1 MLSEMGVRSM
11 IGSGGDA
18 FDVEE
23 LEGLGALLREQRRQ
37 EAIDRERELNI
48 FRSGSAPPT
57 VEGSLTAVGGLFGLE
72 VGANVPDL
80 PESKNGDGSLSEEEL
95 RSNPAYL
102 SYYYSHVNLNPRLP
116 PPVLSKEDW
125 RSTQRLQVGRSVIE
139 EIGDR
144 RKESR
149 WEEQGHTSLFS
160 QQPLFNPQEHAVES
174 RKVPGSGER
183 LDKPGDELIRLPL
196 GRQKSFADVL
206 QGDTG
211 CKTPFSNHPSRPQ
224 SRNAYANGLEALGS
238 SDSQLSLNNDVSALG
253 RQQPGEYVMSVNGLP
268 HSFTSVGSS
277 SHMKS
282 TTPDP
287 QLVARAPSPRLP
299 PFVLN
304 VGANIQ
310 KDKDN
315 LSAIVDSDDLIAAIS
330 GFSLSTDGAV
340 AAENTSRTEL
350 QSDLDDHHK
359 FLFDSLT
366 NQESIRMRAIMKD
379 SDPHSLIIPSLPH
392 SLKASFPDSSTE
404 GQVEVRNLSSRVG
417 DPIEPRKSTISSV
430 KSYVKSPSLPLV
442 ANAGGSPGHYQNLES
457 VAAAF
462 AGSRGLSA
470 YSVNPA
476 FPSMLQNHISTGAVP
491 PSFESGAAASAIASL
506 SMDPMVSGGGI
517 FAPSSLAGLTDL
529 KNLGQIGNQSA
540 IAALQTPPSDPLYL
554 QYLKAAEYT
563 AQVAASY
570 GDPSMERGYVG
581 NSHAELLGVQNAYI
595 ESLLQSQK
603 QYDPSLLG
611 KFGFTNHGYYGSP
624 AFDLGLSYPGSP
636 LAGQIDSQI
645 GPGSALKL
653 GEHYTQFP
661 YGLRNLNGG
670 TTGSWY
676 FDQSHN
682 LDKHF
687 RSSLLE
693 EFKNN
698 KTRCFELAEI
708 AGHVVEFSTD
718 QYGSRFIQQKLETA
732 TIEEKNMVFEEIMP
746 RAQSLMT
753 DVFGNYVVQKFF
765 EHGSTAQRRK
775 LSDQLNR
782 NVLALSLQMY
792 GCRVIQKA
800 IEVVDLDLK
809 KKMVLELDGHVMRCV
824 RDQNG
829 NHVIQ
834 KCIEC
839 VPQDAIQF
847 IISTFYDQV
856 VTLSTHPYGCRVIQ
870 RVLEYCDD
878 PNTQQIVMGEILQSV
893 SLLTQDQYGNYVVQH
908 VLEHGKPS
916 ERSAIIKKLAGQ
928 IVQMSLHKF
937 ASNVVEKC
945 LTFGSLEER
954 QILVNEMLGSTDEN
968 EPLQAMMKDQFG
980 NYVVQKVLETCDD
993 QQRELILS
1001 RIKVH
1006 LNALKKYTYGKHIV
1020 ARVEKLV
1027 AAGERRIGF
1036 QTQHAS
1042 SIA

>member
-1 MLSEMGVRSM
+1 M

-18 FDVEE
+18 FSVEE
-23 LEGLGALLREQRRQ
+23 LEGLGMLLREQRRQ
-37 EAIDRERELNI
+37 EARDRERELHI

-57 VEGSLTAVGGLFGLE
+57 VEGSFTAVGGLFGLE

-80 PESKNGDGSLSEEEL
+80 PESNGSLSEEEL

-125 RSTQRLQVGRSVIE
+125 RSTQRLQVGRSVLE
-139 EIGDR
+139 EIGDM
-144 RKESR
+144 RKENR
-149 WEEQGHTSLFS
+149 WEEQGHISLFS

-174 RKVPGSGER
+174 RKVSGSGEW

-206 QGDTG
+206 QGDSG
-211 CKTPFSNHPSRPQ
+211 CKTPISNHPSRPQ
-224 SRNAYANGLEALGS
+224 SRNAYANGLEAVGS
-238 SDSQLSLNNDVSALG
+238 SDSQHSLNNDVSALG
-253 RQQPGEYVMSVNGLP
+253 RQQPGEYVLSVDGLP
-268 HSFTSVGSS
+268 HSFASIGSS

-282 TTPDP
+282 TTPDL
-287 QLVARAPSPRLP
+287 QLVARAPSPCLP
-299 PFVLN
+299 PFGLN

-330 GFSLSTDGAV
+330 GFSLSTDCAI
-340 AAENTSRTEL
+340 AAESTSRTEL
-350 QSDLDDHHK
+350 QSELDDHQK

-366 NQESIRMRAIMKD
+366 NQGSIRTRAIMRD
-379 SDPHSLIIPSLPH
+379 SDRHSLISPSHPH
-392 SLKASFPDSSTE
+392 SLKSSFPDSTAG
-404 GQVEVRNLSSRVG
+404 GQVEN
-417 DPIEPRKSTISSV
+417 
-430 KSYVKSPSLPLV
+430 
-442 ANAGGSPGHYQNLES
+442 HES
-457 VAAAF
+457 VAGAF
-462 AGSRGLSA
+462 AGSSGLSA

-476 FPSMLQNHISTGAVP
+476 FPSMLQNHIGTGALP
-491 PSFESGAAASAIASL
+491 PFESGAAASAIASL
-506 SMDPMVSGGGI
+506 TMDSMASGGGI
-517 FAPSSLAGLTDL
+517 FAPSSLAGLTDMQ
-529 KNLGQIGNQSA
+529 NLSQIGNQSA
-540 IAALQTPPSDPLYL
+540 IAAFQTPPSDLAYL

-570 GDPSMERGYVG
+570 RDPSMERDYMG

-611 KFGFTNHGYYGSP
+611 KFGFSNHGYYGSP
-624 AFDLGLSYPGSP
+624 GFDLGLSYPGSP
-636 LAGQIDSQI
+636 LAGQIDSPI
-645 GPGSALKL
+645 GPGSPLKL

-718 QYGSRFIQQKLETA
+718 QYGSRFIQQKLEMA

-746 RAQSLMT
+746 RAVSLMT

-775 LSDQLNR
+775 LADQLNR
-782 NVLALSLQMY
+782 HVLVLSLQMY

-800 IEVVDLDLK
+800 IEVVDLDQK

-839 VPQDAIQF
+839 VPQDAIHF

-870 RVLEYCDD
+870 RVLEFCDD

-893 SLLTQDQYGNYVVQH
+893 ILLAQDQYGNYVVQH

-928 IVQMSLHKF
+928 IVQMSLQKF

-1042 SIA
+1042 SMA